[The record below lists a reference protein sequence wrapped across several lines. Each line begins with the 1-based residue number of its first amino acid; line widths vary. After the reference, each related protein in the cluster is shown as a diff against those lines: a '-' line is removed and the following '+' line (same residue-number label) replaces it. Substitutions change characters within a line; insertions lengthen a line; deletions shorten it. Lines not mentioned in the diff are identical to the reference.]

1 MRRRHLVCL
10 AAATLALAAP
20 GAGQAAP
27 PQELKTSPTVETN
40 SAAPKADGGRK
51 LPFSGL
57 DLALL
62 TAGGAPLL
70 LIGAS
75 LRRRQLKPKPKPKL
89 QPAQEETLTLA

>member
-1 MRRRHLVCL
+1 MRRRRPISCL
-10 AAATLALAAP
+10 AAAALALLTV

-27 PQELKTSPTVETN
+27 PQELKSNPTVETN
-40 SAAPKADGGRK
+40 STAPKATGGST

-75 LRRRQLKPKPKPKL
+75 LRRRQPKPTV